1 MNLLYLFKKNDF
13 FTCREQFKINS
24 IVPAISTSSI
34 NNSEGTP
41 VQTSPSSKG
50 ITSISKT
57 PYQLPPLTISNI
69 TNPLSSSYALGS
81 TSSKSRNNHNYRN
94 STTVSPQ
101 SPFNNGNTG
110 QRSLPES
117 ISTNG
122 SPNYNDSTTQRS
134 PNFSTIPTRSTLSSY
149 NTNNTNNNALDN
161 ESHNNNNNI
170 PPPPTSSSDNSTS
183 NVCRPLN
190 VKDALS
196 YLDQVKIRFGD
207 RPEVYNQFLDIMKD
221 FKSQTIDTPGVIER
235 VSTLFHGH
243 PNLTSGFNAFLPP
256 GYNISTDPHNPDLIR
271 VTTPTGTMTTSTT
284 AVTTNQNN
292 TNNMYN
298 SQPHRLP
305 HPLLNKPPHSN
316 SIYHSSNYHT
326 PPPPHPHPPLTSG
339 VPHPLPLPPHSVHQP
354 HQYSHSIYQYQP
366 QQPLSALNETNNVV
380 NDRKTSNNRNSM
392 SPLHH
397 HQHHQHQQYH
407 AQYQYSQQQ
416 QQLNIN
422 TNITTN
428 NNNSSQIKQYY
439 NQHSTNELQNSQQ
452 PSISNQSPSP
462 SGPPRSVN
470 NKSPIKGKRPTVDFN
485 NAINYVNKIKNR
497 FAEGSDIYK
506 QFLELLQTYQKEEH
520 KIEEVYSQVH
530 QLFIGH
536 PDLLEEFQ
544 QFLPE
549 VAEIGHSNKRPLS
562 YTSTLSSP
570 LPAGKK
576 KRQGLKRNKNGVD
589 SNNYDDNNNS
599 NNNDKYT
606 KRSGYT
612 FIHQGFDPNN
622 PMVSSEEIELFDH
635 INKHIG
641 NKPSYE
647 VFLKLLNLYSQNI
660 IELDELVKRV
670 DVFLGSK
677 PELMIWFKAVIGY
690 EHSSMNSSTIERP
703 NTPVIPKPDLV
714 RCETV
719 SDSPSYRRVP
729 KEWEYQPCSG
739 RDSLCWEVLND
750 KYASHPIWASE
761 DSAFATSKKNPYEE
775 AMHRCEEER
784 YEYDVNIEANLHTIA
799 FLEPIVKDLENLT
812 IEEQERYTFPSALGG
827 QTMSIYERALKKIYG
842 PDRGT
847 EVIQMLYAEPARAVP
862 IIMKRL
868 KQKDEEWTKGQRE
881 WNKIWR
887 EMDEKNY
894 YKSLDYQGLTFKSS
908 ERKTVTNRYL
918 INEIESLYRHEEEEE
933 DMNEKGRSTTDNREK
948 SILPLKS
955 KTTTP
960 HLSYQI
966 SDDAEIIDDIFFLV
980 CSYMEHQNGYSSNDK
995 ERVQSFFKSFIPTF
1009 FNVTH
1014 ELALVDKDSHNHKQQ
1029 QQHPSKSNKMCN
1041 NDEDN
1046 DDGNK
1051 TPSSSSSDDYLDEDR
1066 QISQQ
1071 KKQQKTK
1078 QFNSRLSSKLIHT
1091 DATNA
1096 LVAKENS
1103 SNANLEKEIEE
1114 EKTKANEKETIS
1126 DKMEITD
1133 NEPKNSTMTVS
1144 SEKKQHSIMQL
1155 LETASEM
1162 TTPKFCNRIINTL
1175 YGNSYFYCFLRLFE
1189 MIHSRL
1195 SKMKLISEN
1204 IMKNPNLYST
1214 NKTAE
1219 KLGLKSNRFEDV
1231 DLSQG
1236 NYKALLEQID
1246 RYFDSDMDAATFEE
1260 TTRYL
1265 FTTEAYVLF
1274 NIDKLVQTIIK
1285 QIQTLATDE
1294 KSVDLLTLYQDNQLT
1309 ANNFIYHPLSVYR
1322 THAENIIGYSEHFF
1336 RISYNKK
1343 NHQLLMF
1350 LLDYD
1355 EDIPDQE
1362 EAYEDYLK
1370 NMMTWKV
1377 VQNSKLGATRPSI
1390 LKRNLQIRRNQLDDV
1405 MIDNKL
1411 HYMIHRENYRLSYQH
1426 NTEYFFYRPI
1436 PLTTTS
1442 SSSSDKNNNKD
1453 ASLKNSEW
1461 ERLLYLKKK
1470 MDKKNELEKMEIDAR
1485 QLLIGI
1491 K

>member
-1 MNLLYLFKKNDF
+1 MTSSPVENKPN
-13 FTCREQFKINS
+13 INS
-24 IVPAISTSSI
+24 IVPAIPTSSI
-34 NNSEGTP
+34 NNSEDAS
-41 VQTSPSSKG
+41 VQTNSNSKG
-50 ITSISKT
+50 TTSISKA

-69 TNPLSSSYALGS
+69 TNPLSSSYALGP
-81 TSSKSRNNHNYRN
+81 TSSKSRNDHNYRN

-110 QRSLPES
+110 QRSIPEP
-117 ISTNG
+117 ISNNG

-134 PNFSTIPTRSTLSSY
+134 PSFSSIPTRSTLSSY
-149 NTNNTNNNALDN
+149 NANNTNNNTLDKEN
-161 ESHNNNNNI
+161 HNNNNI
-170 PPPPTSSSDNSTS
+170 PPPPPTSSDNSTS
-183 NVCRPLN
+183 NGCRPLN

-284 AVTTNQNN
+284 AATTNQNN
-292 TNNMYN
+292 TNNIYN

-326 PPPPHPHPPLTSG
+326 PPPPHPPLTSG

-354 HQYSHSIYQYQP
+354 HQYSHSIYQYQT
-366 QQPLSALNETNNVV
+366 QQPLSVLNETNNVV
-380 NDRKTSNNRNSM
+380 DDRKILNNSNSM

-397 HQHHQHQQYH
+397 HQHHQQQQYH
-407 AQYQYSQQQ
+407 TQYQYSQQH
-416 QQLNIN
+416 NAN
-422 TNITTN
+422 TDTNTN
-428 NNNSSQIKQYY
+428 NNSSSQIKQYY

-452 PSISNQSPSP
+452 PPMSNQSSSP
-462 SGPPRSVN
+462 SCPPHSVN
-470 NKSPIKGKRPTVDFN
+470 NKSPVKGKRPTVDFN

-497 FAEGSDIYK
+497 FAEDSDIYK

-549 VAEIGHSNKRPLS
+549 VTEIGHSNKRPLP
-562 YTSTLSSP
+562 YTSALTSP

-576 KRQGLKRNKNGVD
+576 KRQGLKRNKNNMD
-589 SNNYDDNNNS
+589 SNNFDDNINS

-606 KRSGYT
+606 KRSGYSS
-612 FIHQGFDPNN
+612 IHQGFDPNN

-660 IELDELVKRV
+660 IELEELVKRV
-670 DVFLGSK
+670 DVFLGNK
-677 PELMIWFKAVIGY
+677 PELMVWFKAVIGY
-690 EHSSMNSSTIERP
+690 EHSSTASSTIERP

-799 FLEPIVKDLENLT
+799 FLEPIIKDLENLT
-812 IEEQERYTFPSALGG
+812 IEEQERYTFPSGLGG

-842 PDRGT
+842 PDRGP

-918 INEIESLYRHEEEEE
+918 INEIESLYRHDEEE
-933 DMNEKGRSTTDNREK
+933 DDINEKARSTAKNHEQ
-948 SILPLKS
+948 SILSPKS
-955 KTTTP
+955 KVETP

-966 SDDAEIIDDIFFLV
+966 SDDVEIIDDIFFLI
-980 CSYMEHQNGYSSNDK
+980 CSYMEHQNGFSSNDK
-995 ERVQSFFKSFIPTF
+995 ERVRSFFKSFVPTF
-1009 FNVTH
+1009 FSVKH
-1014 ELALVDKDSHNHKQQ
+1014 DLALLNKDSHDHKQQ
-1029 QQHPSKSNKMCN
+1029 QQQHQYSSKSNKIDK

-1046 DDGNK
+1046 DDENK
-1051 TPSSSSSDDYLDEDR
+1051 TPISSSSDDYIDEDR
-1066 QISQQ
+1066 QISPQ
-1071 KKQQKTK
+1071 KKQQKLK
-1078 QFNSRLSSKLIHT
+1078 LSNSQSSSIIHIN
-1091 DATNA
+1091 ATNI
-1096 LVAKENS
+1096 LDTKENS
-1103 SNANLEKEIEE
+1103 FNVNLEKGE
-1114 EKTKANEKETIS
+1114 EKEDIKTNEKETIS
-1126 DKMEITD
+1126 DKMETTD
-1133 NEPKNSTMTVS
+1133 NELEDSTKTVL
-1144 SEKKQHSIMQL
+1144 SEKKKHSTVQL

-1189 MIHSRL
+1189 TIYSRL

-1274 NIDKLVQTIIK
+1274 NIDKLIQTIIK

-1294 KSVDLLTLYQDNQLT
+1294 KSVDLLTLYQDNQRT
-1309 ANNFIYHPLSVYR
+1309 ANNFIYNSLSVYR
-1322 THAENIIGYSEHFF
+1322 THAENIIGYGEHFF

-1377 VQNSKLGATRPSI
+1377 VQNPKLGATRPSF

-1411 HYMIHRENYRLSYQH
+1411 HYMIHRENYRLSYQP
-1426 NTEYFFYRPI
+1426 NTEYFFYRAI

-1442 SSSSDKNNNKD
+1442 NDKNNNKNV
-1453 ASLKNSEW
+1453 SLTSSEW

-1470 MDKKNELEKMEIDAR
+1470 MDKRNELEKMEIDAR